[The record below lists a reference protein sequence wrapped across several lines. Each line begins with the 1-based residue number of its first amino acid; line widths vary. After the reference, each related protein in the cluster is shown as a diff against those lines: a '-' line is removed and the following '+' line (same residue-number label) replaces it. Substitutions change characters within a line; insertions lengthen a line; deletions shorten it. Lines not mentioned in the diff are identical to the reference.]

1 MRPFIDTNYTKSD
14 NDMQRHRAL
23 AIIKPM
29 KNMTGEYSC
38 RVGSLNSADDIRSQ
52 YLQMIVP
59 ETHFYLN
66 VRKPFEG
73 AGNNLSVECTAKNI
87 YPEPKLTISYVFPI
101 KLVCFLSNKYRY
113 FD

>member
-1 MRPFIDTNYTKSD
+1 
-14 NDMQRHRAL
+14 
-23 AIIKPM
+23 
-29 KNMTGEYSC
+29 MTGEYLC
-38 RVGSLNSADDIRSQ
+38 KVETFQGDDDARAQ

-87 YPEPKLTISYVFPI
+87 YPEPQLKILYVFPAYHRYPYI
-101 KLVCFLSNKYRY
+101 IFLSVKTANG
-113 FD
+113 